1 MNKERKNKR
10 RLTLKER
17 TPDLKIFSPTGRLIY
32 IAKPGFCLDYQELLR
47 QKERKSKHSDFKRI

>member
-17 TPDLKIFSPTGRLIY
+17 TPDLKIYSPGGKLIY
-32 IAKPGFCLDYQELLR
+32 IGKPGFSVDFQELLR
-47 QKERKSKHSDFKRI
+47 KSQYRRFKGVF